1 MVIMISGHVLFA
13 SGKSELLPSAQTK
26 LTEVANA
33 LKMAHPGTTILV
45 EGHTDS
51 HGSKVLNLELSQRR
65 AQAVRDYLAAQ
76 GIAPERIKAEG
87 LGFTRPVANNKT
99 AEGRANNRRVE
110 IVVQPAGGPAP
121 GIQG

>member
-1 MVIMISGHVLFA
+1 M
-13 SGKSELLPSAQTK
+13 
-26 LTEVANA
+26 
-33 LKMAHPGTTILV
+33 TTILV

-65 AQAVRDYLAAQ
+65 AQTVRDYLASQ

-110 IVVQPAGGPAP
+110 IVVQPAGGPTS
-121 GIQG
+121 GIEG